1 MDKFIKIFL
10 FMCIIGVIIGII
22 VYWQLM
28 INKRELFI
36 SSKTWTGKKQGYIFT
51 RGNQGQGY
59 YKDKLNK

>member
-10 FMCIIGVIIGII
+10 FMCIIGIIIGII
-22 VYWQLM
+22 IYLTQH
-28 INKRELFI
+28 KSESFI
-36 SSKTWTGKKQGYIFT
+36 SSKIWTGKKQGYIFT

>member
-1 MDKFIKIFL
+1 MNKNLKKFLIV
-10 FMCIIGVIIGII
+10 CVIGGIIGII
-22 VYWQLM
+22 IYLTQH
-28 INKRELFI
+28 KRELFI